1 MGIHSGLLG
10 PWSKW
15 ELRHAKTVTGAGLGG
30 GVGILQGS
38 LAGVVDLDLQV
49 DGLKHTT
56 HPGLQPIQLGGFAFQ
71 GPLVLLI
78 GAFQL

>member
-1 MGIHSGLLG
+1 MGTFPCRGSNGG
-10 PWSKW
+10 
-15 ELRHAKTVTGAGLGG
+15 AAGLGA
-30 GVGILQGS
+30 GVGILQES

-56 HPGLQPIQLGGFAFQ
+56 HPGLQPIQLGCFAFQ
-71 GPLVLLI
+71 CPLVLLI